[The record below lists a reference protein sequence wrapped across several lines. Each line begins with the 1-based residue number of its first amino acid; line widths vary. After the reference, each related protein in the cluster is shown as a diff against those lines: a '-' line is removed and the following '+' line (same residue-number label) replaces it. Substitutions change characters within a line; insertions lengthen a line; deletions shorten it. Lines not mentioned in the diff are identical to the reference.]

1 MNKNIYLIA
10 VFCLMV
16 MSCHHSKQES
26 AYTDP
31 KEKEAMEKWAELEDS
46 FNNASISDKDELLM
60 EMLRLKMQ
68 WNYKRYLEPLY
79 DSLIWSFFQDER
91 TFYLEYKKKAVLCR
105 CSLRSFSEI

>member
-1 MNKNIYLIA
+1 
-10 VFCLMV
+10 
-16 MSCHHSKQES
+16 
-26 AYTDP
+26 
-31 KEKEAMEKWAELEDS
+31 
-46 FNNASISDKDELLM
+46 M